1 VHPVAASP
9 VRPRA
14 FLIVQR
20 TRADIVPR
28 LQAEFPQALVI
39 VDRRHDQRRREV
51 RPARVDRRRGRDRRA
66 ALLETEEWMWRTA
79 GYRITYRL
87 GP

>member
-1 VHPVAASP
+1 
-9 VRPRA
+9 
-14 FLIVQR
+14 VQR
-20 TRADIVPR
+20 TRADVVPR

-39 VDRRHDQRRREV
+39 VDRRLGERRRDPRPV
-51 RPARVDRRRGRDRRA
+51 RVERRRGRDRRE

-87 GP
+87 GL